1 MKVTKKFLSALMAM
15 TMVCGTAVTVNAEGE
30 NTPTENAISAEGAQQ
45 NPVSQAVE
53 GTGAT
58 EGWVET
64 NIMRVVIPTISL
76 DFQVDAHGLVK
87 KSFASGIKNA
97 QKYDNTYTIVYSN
110 KADANGAAIKDITDA
125 KITNEKNPNVLDD
138 GFVFFTTEDPKSH
151 KKTMANH
158 IDLVLE
164 NKGTYA
170 VDIKP
175 TLSYDQG
182 SGVQGDAYSSTVAS
196 NKGLAFNIFS
206 KAKTT
211 DGKSYT
217 YTALT
222 SSSSVPAGDASQYYK
237 TTYDSATAKYKYA
250 LDDTAYAKD
259 TKLDNK
265 ATFTIE
271 GFSSAAAFD
280 SDAKTAG
287 KIKVVWAVSK
297 HTENP

>member
-1 MKVTKKFLSALMAM
+1 MKATKRFLSAIMAM
-15 TMVCGTAVTVNAEGE
+15 AMACGTAVTVYAEGE
-30 NTPTENAISAEGAQQ
+30 PTENAISAEGAQQ

-64 NIMRVVIPTISL
+64 NIMRVVIPTTSL

-87 KSFASGIKNA
+87 KSFASGVKNA

-110 KADANGAAIKDITDA
+110 KADATGAAVKDVTDA
-125 KITNEKNPNVLDD
+125 KVTNDKNPNVLDD

-151 KKTMANH
+151 KKTMSNH

-196 NKGLAFNIFS
+196 GKGLAFNIFS
-206 KAKTT
+206 KTKSS
-211 DGKSYT
+211 DGKSFT

-222 SSSSVPAGDASQYYK
+222 SSSSVPANDASQYYK
-237 TTYDSATAKYKYA
+237 TTYDSTTSKYKYA
-250 LDDTAYAKD
+250 LDDAAYAKD
-259 TKLDNK
+259 TKLENK

-280 SDAKTAG
+280 SDSKTAG
-287 KIKVVWAVSK
+287 KIKVVWAVTK
-297 HTENP
+297 HTD